1 MDNGYE
7 VYCIADPLFYDSM
20 SGSNRT
26 ESFDAARRPVP
37 KGWERRFLD
46 DWVVMNPVGA
56 TVPPQGWKVHASA
69 CLDNAERILETV
81 WTYCVPRGI
90 PFKFLAARNIVHLH
104 NAKYAPRGSSGKFV
118 TIYPSDIDALG
129 TILHDLG
136 ERLEGEPGPY
146 ILSDLRWNEGPL
158 YVRYGGFA
166 LRHCLSARGDRVPA
180 IEDPTGALVPDR
192 RDAVFYTPPWVT
204 LPDLL
209 VPQLAARN
217 AITVQELPYRVEQVL
232 HFSNGGGLYEATD
245 QRTGTRV
252 VLKEARPYAGLAAD
266 GADAVQRL
274 ARERKTL
281 EHLAG
286 VEGVPVVHDHFTV
299 GEHHFLALEFIEGT
313 PLNKVFAKRYP
324 MNDPAAGPTEFAAYT
339 EWALQMCGQ
348 VEGIIT
354 AIHDRGIIHGDLHL
368 FNVIVRDDG
377 RITLL
382 DFEVATRIDE
392 ARRPTLG
399 SPAFAAP
406 TDRTGFDIDRYSL
419 ACLRLALFLPLTTM
433 IRLDAG
439 KPADF
444 AEVIAEHFTLP
455 PGFLDEAVRTITG
468 AGGADVDA
476 FGRRVPGHRVPEH
489 RVPEHRVRALPALP
503 DGTTG
508 WARARDSIVAGILAS
523 ATPKRTDR
531 LFPGDIA
538 QFSTGG
544 LNIAH
549 GAAGVLYAMSVIQA
563 PRYPAGE
570 HWLLERAARA
580 TRGIRLGLYD
590 GLHGVGYVLAE
601 LGYQQAALDLIEF
614 CLSEPWEQLG
624 TDLTGGLAGIALNLA
639 HFAGLA
645 GEPTLFDHAL
655 RAADI
660 VADRLGTP
668 EDVST
673 ISGGDDPYA
682 GLMQGSSGPA
692 LMFLRLY
699 EHTGDR
705 EFLELSRTALRQDLR
720 RCQLRDDGSMMVN
733 EGWRAMP
740 YLDRGSAGIG
750 MILDEYLAHQADDEF
765 AGAAAAIRKAA
776 QARFYI
782 QPGLFSG
789 RAGMILYLSRAYPPG
804 QAVWSPEVAA
814 QIRCLGWH
822 RVDYQGHLAFPG
834 EQLLRLSMD
843 LASGAAG
850 VVLALGAAV
859 HEHPVGLPF
868 LREPRQLPPHDAP
881 VPTVLMGRN
890 GLVSSSAFGGR

>member
-20 SGSNRT
+20 SGHTRG
-26 ESFDAARRPVP
+26 EAFEAARRPVP
-37 KGWERRFLD
+37 EGWQRRFLD
-46 DWVVMNPVGA
+46 NWVVMNPVGA
-56 TVPPQGWKVHASA
+56 TVPSQGWKIHASA
-69 CLDNAERILETV
+69 CIDNAERILETV
-81 WTYCVPRGI
+81 WSYCVPRRI
-90 PFKFLAARNIVHLH
+90 TFKFLISRNVVHLH

-118 TIYPSDIDALG
+118 TIYPADVDALG

-136 ERLEGEPGPY
+136 ELLEGEPGPY

-166 LRHCLSARGDRVPA
+166 LRHCLSARGDQVPA
-180 IEDPTGALVPDR
+180 IEDPTGGLVPDR

-204 LPDLL
+204 LPELL

-217 AITVQELPYRVEQVL
+217 ATTVKDLPYRVEHVL

-274 ARERKTL
+274 QRERETL
-281 EHLAG
+281 ERLAG
-286 VEGVPVVHDHFTV
+286 IKGVPAVHDYFTL
-299 GEHHFLALEFIEGT
+299 GDHHFLALEFINGA
-313 PLNKVFAKRYP
+313 PLNKVFAQRYP
-324 MNDPAAGPTEFAAYT
+324 MNDPAAGPAEFVEYSG
-339 EWALQMCGQ
+339 WALRVCAQIEEI
-348 VEGIIT
+348 VA
-354 AIHDRGIIHGDLHL
+354 AIHARGVIHGDIHL
-368 FNVIVRDDG
+368 FNILVRDDDQL
-377 RITLL
+377 TLI
-382 DFEVATRIDE
+382 DFEVAAKIED
-392 ARRPTLG
+392 ARRPILG

-406 TDRTGFDIDRYSL
+406 QNRKGVEIDRYSL
-419 ACLRLALFLPLTTM
+419 ACLRIALFLPLTTLF
-433 IRLDAG
+433 RLNPG
-439 KPADF
+439 KAADF
-444 AEVIAEHFTLP
+444 AKVIAEHFPLP

-468 AGGADVDA
+468 TSDGNEATLQRRAKA
-476 FGRRVPGHRVPEH
+476 F
-489 RVPEHRVRALPALP
+489 PALP
-503 DGTTG
+503 DATTG
-508 WARARDSIVAGILAS
+508 WTAARDSIVAGILAS

-549 GAAGVLYAMSVIQA
+549 GAAGVLYALSVTRA
-563 PRYPAGE
+563 ARYPAGE
-570 HWLLERAARA
+570 HWLLERAAA
-580 TRGIRLGLYD
+580 APRGTRLGLYD
-590 GLHGVGYVLAE
+590 GLHGVAYVLAE
-601 LGYQQAALDLIEF
+601 LGYRQAALDVIEF
-614 CLSEPWEQLG
+614 CLTEPWAQLG
-624 TDLTGGLAGIALNLA
+624 NDLSGGLAGIALNLA
-639 HFAGLA
+639 HFAGVA

-660 VADRLGTP
+660 VTDRLGGP
-668 EDVST
+668 ESVST
-673 ISGGDDPYA
+673 ISGGDHPYA
-682 GLMQGSSGPA
+682 GLMHGSSGPA

-705 EFLELSRTALRQDLR
+705 EFLELSETALRQDLR
-720 RCQLRDDGSMMVN
+720 RCRLREDGLMMVN
-733 EGWRAMP
+733 EGWRDMP

-750 MILDEYLAHQADDEF
+750 LILDEYLTHQPEDEF
-765 AGAAAAIRKAA
+765 ADAAASIRRAA
-776 QARFYI
+776 QSRFYI

-804 QAVWSPEVAA
+804 QAMWNQEVAA
-814 QIRCLGWH
+814 QIRRLDWH
-822 RVDYQGHLAFPG
+822 RIDYQGHLAFPG

-850 VVLALGAAV
+850 VLLALGAAV

-868 LREPRQLPPHDAP
+868 LNEPRQPPPHDAP
-881 VPTVLMGRN
+881 VPTVLLGRN
-890 GLVSSSAFGGR
+890 GLVSSSIFGGR

>member
-20 SGSNRT
+20 SGNNRA
-26 ESFDAARRPVP
+26 ESFDATRRPVP
-37 KGWERRFLD
+37 EGWQRRFLD
-46 DWVVMNPVGA
+46 DWVVMNPVCA

-81 WTYCVPRGI
+81 WSYCVPRGI
-90 PFKFLAARNIVHLH
+90 PFKFLASRNIVHLH
-104 NAKYAPRGSSGKFV
+104 NAKYAPRGASGKFV
-118 TIYPSDIDALG
+118 TIYPSDIDSLG

-136 ERLEGEPGPY
+136 ELLEGEPGPY

-166 LRHCLSARGDRVPA
+166 LRHCLSAQGDRVPA
-180 IEDPTGALVPDR
+180 IEDPTGALIPDR

-204 LPDLL
+204 LPELL

-217 AITVQELPYRVEQVL
+217 ATTVQDLPYRVEQVL

-274 ARERKTL
+274 QRERETL
-281 EHLAG
+281 EHLTG
-286 VEGVPVVHDHFTV
+286 VQGVPVVHDHFMV

-313 PLNKVFAKRYP
+313 PLNKVFAQRYP
-324 MNDPAAGPTEFAAYT
+324 MHDPTAGPTEFAAYT
-339 EWALQMCGQ
+339 EWALRMCQQ
-348 VEGIIT
+348 VEEIVT
-354 AIHDRGIIHGDLHL
+354 AIHGRGIIHGDLHL
-368 FNVIVRDDG
+368 FNVLVRDGG
-377 RITLL
+377 RITLI
-382 DFEVATRIDE
+382 DFEVASRADE

-399 SPAFAAP
+399 SPAFVAP
-406 TDRTGFDIDRYSL
+406 RDRTGFDIDRYSL
-419 ACLRLALFLPLTTM
+419 ACLRLALFLPMTAM

-444 AEVIAEHFTLP
+444 ADVIAEFFQLP

-468 AGGADVDA
+468 AGHTGKDA
-476 FGRRVPGHRVPEH
+476 SGQ
-489 RVPEHRVRALPALP
+489 RARSLPALP
-503 DGTTG
+503 DGPTG
-508 WARARDSIVAGILAS
+508 WPAVRDSIVAGILAS
-523 ATPKRTDR
+523 ATPRRTDR

-544 LNIAH
+544 LGIAH
-549 GAAGVLYAMSVIQA
+549 GAAGVLYALSLTRA
-563 PRYPAGE
+563 PQYPAGE
-570 HWLLERAARA
+570 HWLLERAATA
-580 TRGIRLGLYD
+580 ARGTRLGFYD
-590 GLHGVGYVLAE
+590 GLHGVAYVLAE
-601 LGYQQAALDLIEF
+601 LGYQQAALDLVEF

-624 TDLTGGLAGIALNLA
+624 TDLSGGLAGIALNLA

-645 GEPTLFDHAL
+645 GEPALFDHAL
-655 RAADI
+655 RAADM

-668 EDVST
+668 ETVAT
-673 ISGGDDPYA
+673 ISGGDHPYA
-682 GLMQGSSGPA
+682 GLMQGSSGAA

-705 EFLELSRTALRQDLR
+705 KFLEMSKTALRQDLR
-720 RCQLRDDGSMMVN
+720 RCQVREDGSMMVN

-750 MILDEYLAHQADDEF
+750 MILDEYLTHQADEEF
-765 AGAAAAIRKAA
+765 ADAAMAIRKAA
-776 QARFYI
+776 QSRFYI

-804 QAVWSPEVAA
+804 QAVWNQEVAA
-814 QIRCLGWH
+814 QIRRLGWH

-850 VVLALGAAV
+850 VLLALGAAI

-868 LREPRQLPPHDAP
+868 LCEPRQLPPHDAP
-881 VPTVLMGRN
+881 VSAVLMGRN
-890 GLVSSSAFGGR
+890 GLVSSSTFGRR

>member
-20 SGSNRT
+20 SGSDRT
-26 ESFDAARRPVP
+26 ESFDAARRLVP
-37 KGWERRFLD
+37 DGWERRLLD
-46 DWVVMNPVGA
+46 NWVVMNPVGA
-56 TVPPQGWKVHASA
+56 SVPQQGWKVHASA

-81 WTYCVPRGI
+81 WAYCIPRRI
-90 PFKFLAARNIVHLH
+90 TFKFLAARNIVHLQ

-118 TIYPSDIDALG
+118 TIYPTDIDALG

-136 ERLEGEPGPY
+136 ELLDGEPGPY

-192 RDAVFYTPPWVT
+192 REAVFSTPPWVT

-217 AITVQELPYRVEQVL
+217 ATTVAKLPYRVEQVL

-252 VLKEARPYAGLAAD
+252 VLKEARPHAGLAAD

-274 ARERKTL
+274 HRERETL
-281 EHLAG
+281 ERLAG
-286 VEGVPVVHDHFTV
+286 IEGVPAVHDHFTV

-313 PLNKVFAKRYP
+313 PLNKVFAQRYP
-324 MNDPAAGPTEFAAYT
+324 MNDLAAGPAEFAAYT
-339 EWALQMCGQ
+339 EWALGVCTQ
-348 VEGIIT
+348 VDEIIT
-354 AIHDRGIIHGDLHL
+354 AIHGCRIIHGDLHL

-377 RITLL
+377 RITLI
-382 DFEVATRIDE
+382 DFEVAAGVDD

-406 TDRTGFDIDRYSL
+406 RDRTGFDIDRYSL
-419 ACLRLALFLPLTTM
+419 ACLRLALFLPLTAM
-433 IRLDAG
+433 IRLDGG
-439 KPADF
+439 KPEDF
-444 AEVIAEHFTLP
+444 AEIIAEHFP
-455 PGFLDEAVRTITG
+455 VPHAFLAEAVQTITG
-468 AGGADVDA
+468 TSGVNGADRYPP
-476 FGRRVPGHRVPEH
+476 RRRARV
-489 RVPEHRVRALPALP
+489 LPPLP
-503 DGTTG
+503 DGMTG
-508 WARARDSIVAGILAS
+508 WAAARDSIVTGILAS

-549 GAAGVLYAMSVIQA
+549 GAAGVLYALSA
-563 PRYPAGE
+563 TRATPYPAGE
-570 HWLLERAARA
+570 HWLLERAAA
-580 TRGIRLGLYD
+580 AERGTRLGLYD
-590 GLHGVGYVLAE
+590 GLHGVAYVLAE
-601 LGYQQAALDLIEF
+601 LGYRQAALDLVEF
-614 CLSEPWEQLG
+614 CLTEQCDQLG
-624 TDLTGGLAGIALNLA
+624 TDLSGGLAGIALNLA

-655 RAADI
+655 RVADI
-660 VADRLGTP
+660 VADRLGTTA
-668 EDVST
+668 SIGT
-673 ISGGDDPYA
+673 ISGGDHPYA

-705 EFLELSRTALRQDLR
+705 GFLELSATALRQDLQ
-720 RCQLRDDGSMMVN
+720 RCLKRDDGSMLVN

-750 MILDEYLAHQADDEF
+750 MVLEEYLTCRADDEF
-765 AGAAAAIRKAA
+765 ADAAAAIRRAA
-776 QARFYI
+776 RSRFYI

-804 QAVWSPEVAA
+804 QAVWNPDVAT
-814 QIRCLGWH
+814 QIRHLGWH
-822 RVDYQGHLAFPG
+822 RIDYQGHLAFPG

-850 VVLALGAAV
+850 VLLALGAAV

-868 LREPRQLPPHDAP
+868 LCEPRQPLPHVAP
-881 VPTVLMGRN
+881 VPAVLSGRS
-890 GLVSSSAFGGR
+890 GLVSASTYGGR

>member
-1 MDNGYE
+1 MSGSKKRGDPVDNGYE

-20 SGSNRT
+20 SGGDCA

-37 KGWERRFLD
+37 DGWERRLLD
-46 DWVVMNPVGA
+46 SWVVMNPVGSS
-56 TVPPQGWKVHASA
+56 VPQQGWKIHASA

-81 WTYCVPRGI
+81 WAYCVPRRI
-90 PFKFLAARNIVHLH
+90 TFKFLAARNIVHLR

-118 TIYPSDIDALG
+118 TIYPADIDALG

-136 ERLEGEPGPY
+136 ELLSGEPGPY

-192 RDAVFYTPPWVT
+192 REAVFSTPPWVT

-217 AITVQELPYRVEQVL
+217 STSVAKLPYRVDQVL

-274 ARERKTL
+274 QRERKIL
-281 EHLAG
+281 ERLAG
-286 VEGVPVVHDHFTV
+286 IKGVPVVHDHFTL

-313 PLNKVFAKRYP
+313 PLNKVFAQRYP
-324 MNDPAAGPTEFAAYT
+324 MHDPAAGPVEFAAYT
-339 EWALQMCGQ
+339 EWALRMCAQ
-348 VEGIIT
+348 VEEIIT
-354 AIHDRGIIHGDLHL
+354 AVHDCGIIHGDLHL

-377 RITLL
+377 RPTLI
-382 DFEVATRIDE
+382 DFEVAASVDE

-406 TDRTGFDIDRYSL
+406 RDRTGLDIDRYSL
-419 ACLRLALFLPLTTM
+419 ACLRLALFLPLTAI
-433 IRLDAG
+433 IRLDVG
-439 KPADF
+439 KPEDF
-444 AEVIAEHFTLP
+444 ADIIAEHFPVP
-455 PGFLDEAVRTITG
+455 PAFLAEAVRTITG
-468 AGGADVDA
+468 PDGT
-476 FGRRVPGHRVPEH
+476 GRAAPRPRA
-489 RVPEHRVRALPALP
+489 RALPPLP
-503 DGTTG
+503 DGITG
-508 WARARDSIVAGILAS
+508 WTAARDSIVAGILAS

-549 GAAGVLYAMSVIQA
+549 GAAGVLYALSVTRA
-563 PRYPAGE
+563 TRYPAGE
-570 HWLLERAARA
+570 HWLLERAAA
-580 TRGIRLGLYD
+580 AAPGTRLGLYD
-590 GLHGVGYVLAE
+590 GLHGVAYVLAE
-601 LGYQQAALDLIEF
+601 LGYRQAALDLIEF
-614 CLSEPWEQLG
+614 CLTEQTDQLG
-624 TDLTGGLAGIALNLA
+624 MDLSGGFAGIALNLA
-639 HFAGLA
+639 HFAGVV
-645 GEPTLFDHAL
+645 GEPLLFDHAL

-660 VADRLGTP
+660 VADRLGTA
-668 EDVST
+668 DSVGT
-673 ISGGDDPYA
+673 VSGGDHSYA

-705 EFLELSRTALRQDLR
+705 GYLELSATALRQDLR
-720 RCQLRDDGSMMVN
+720 RCLLYQDGSMLVN

-740 YLDRGSAGIG
+740 YLDRGSVGIG
-750 MILDEYLAHQADDEF
+750 MVLDEYLTHRADDEF
-765 AGAAAAIRKAA
+765 AEAAAAIRRAA
-776 QARFYI
+776 RSRFYI

-789 RAGMILYLSRAYPPG
+789 RAGMILYLSRAHPPG
-804 QAVWSPEVAA
+804 QAVWNREVAA
-814 QIRCLGWH
+814 QIRRLGWH
-822 RVDYQGHLAFPG
+822 RVGYQGHLAFPG

-850 VVLALGAAV
+850 VLLALGAAA

-868 LREPRQLPPHDAP
+868 LSEPRQLPPHDAP
-881 VPTVLMGRN
+881 VPAVLLGRN
-890 GLVSSSAFGGR
+890 GLVSASTYGGR

>member
-1 MDNGYE
+1 MDDGYE

-20 SGSNRT
+20 SGCNRV
-26 ESFDAARRPVP
+26 EPFDAARRPVP
-37 KGWERRFLD
+37 DGWEREIAD
-46 DWVVMNPVGA
+46 NWVVMNPVGA
-56 TVPPQGWKVHASA
+56 SVPQQGWKVHVSA
-69 CLDNAERILETV
+69 CLDNAERILEIV
-81 WTYCVPRGI
+81 WSYCVPRRI
-90 PFKFLAARNIVHLH
+90 PFKFLVARNAVHLN
-104 NAKYAPRGSSGKFV
+104 NAKYAPRESSGKFV
-118 TIYPSDIDALG
+118 TIYPSDVDALG

-136 ERLEGEPGPY
+136 ERLAGEPGPY

-166 LRHCLSARGDRVPA
+166 LRHCLSARGDQVPA

-192 RDAVFYTPPWVT
+192 RDAVFFTPPWVT

-217 AITVQELPYRVEQVL
+217 ATTVGQLPYRVEQVL

-252 VLKEARPYAGLAAD
+252 VLKEARPHAGLASD

-274 ARERKTL
+274 QRERETL
-281 EHLAG
+281 ERLAG
-286 VEGVPVVHDHFTV
+286 IKGVPAVHDHFTL
-299 GEHHFLALEFIEGT
+299 GEHHFLALEFIEGK
-313 PLNKVFAKRYP
+313 PLNKVFAQRYP
-324 MNDPAAGPTEFAAYT
+324 LSDPTAGPAEFAAYT
-339 EWALQMCGQ
+339 EWALRVYAQI
-348 VEGIIT
+348 EDIIT
-354 AIHDRGIIHGDLHL
+354 AIHGRGVIHGDLHL

-377 RITLL
+377 RPTLI
-382 DFEVATRIDE
+382 DFEVATRVGE
-392 ARRPTLG
+392 VRRPTLG

-406 TDRTGFDIDRYSL
+406 ADRTGFDIDRYSL
-419 ACLRLALFLPLTTM
+419 ACLRLALFLPLTAM

-444 AEVIAEHFTLP
+444 AEVIAEHFPVP
-455 PGFLDEAVRTITG
+455 PAFLAEAVQTITG
-468 AGGADVDA
+468 ASGTDRDVP
-476 FGRRVPGHRVPEH
+476 RRRA
-489 RVPEHRVRALPALP
+489 RALPPLP

-508 WARARDSIVAGILAS
+508 WTATRDSIVAGILAS

-538 QFSTGG
+538 QFTTKAQVNTGG

-549 GAAGVLYAMSVIQA
+549 GAAGVLYALSATGAAQ
-563 PRYPAGE
+563 YLAGE
-570 HWLLERAARA
+570 HWLLERAASA
-580 TRGIRLGLYD
+580 KRGMRLGLYD
-590 GLHGVGYVLAE
+590 GLHGVAYVLAD
-601 LGYQQAALDLIEF
+601 LGYRQAALDLIEF
-614 CLSEPWEQLG
+614 CLTEPSDQLG
-624 TDLTGGLAGIALNLA
+624 TDLSGGLAGVALNLA

-645 GEPTLFDHAL
+645 GEPTLFEHAV
-655 RAADI
+655 RAAEV
-660 VADRLGTP
+660 VADRLGTA
-668 EDVST
+668 DSVST
-673 ISGGDDPYA
+673 ISGGDHPYA

-705 EFLELSRTALRQDLR
+705 GFLELSATALRQDLR
-720 RCQLRDDGSMMVN
+720 RCLLRDDGSMLVN

-750 MILDEYLAHQADDEF
+750 MVLDEYLAHRSDDEF
-765 AGAAAAIRKAA
+765 ANAAAAIRRAA
-776 QARFYI
+776 RCPFYI

-789 RAGMILYLSRAYPPG
+789 RAGIILYLSRTYPPG
-804 QAVWSPEVAA
+804 QAVWNQEIAA
-814 QIRCLGWH
+814 QIRRLGWH

-850 VVLALGAAV
+850 VLLALGAAV

-868 LREPRQLPPHDAP
+868 LHETRQPPSRIAP
-881 VPTVLMGRN
+881 VPAVLAAGN
-890 GLVSSSAFGGR
+890 GLVSTSIYGGR

>member
-20 SGSNRT
+20 SGHTRG
-26 ESFDAARRPVP
+26 EAFEAARRPVP
-37 KGWERRFLD
+37 EGWQRRFLD
-46 DWVVMNPVGA
+46 NWVVMNPVGA
-56 TVPPQGWKVHASA
+56 TVPSQGWKIHASA
-69 CLDNAERILETV
+69 CIDNAERILETV
-81 WTYCVPRGI
+81 WSYCVPRRI
-90 PFKFLAARNIVHLH
+90 TFKFLISRNVVHLH

-118 TIYPSDIDALG
+118 TIYPADVDALG

-136 ERLEGEPGPY
+136 ELLEGEPGPY

-166 LRHCLSARGDRVPA
+166 LRHCLSARGDQVPA
-180 IEDPTGALVPDR
+180 IEDPTGGLVPDR

-204 LPDLL
+204 LPELL

-217 AITVQELPYRVEQVL
+217 ATTVKDLPYRVEHVL

-274 ARERKTL
+274 QRERETL
-281 EHLAG
+281 ERLAG
-286 VEGVPVVHDHFTV
+286 IKGVPAVHDYFTL
-299 GEHHFLALEFIEGT
+299 GDHHFLALEFINGA
-313 PLNKVFAKRYP
+313 PLNKVFAQRYP
-324 MNDPAAGPTEFAAYT
+324 MNDPAAGPAEFVEYSG
-339 EWALQMCGQ
+339 WALRVCAQIEEI
-348 VEGIIT
+348 VA
-354 AIHDRGIIHGDLHL
+354 AIHARGVIHGDIHL
-368 FNVIVRDDG
+368 FNILVRDDDQL
-377 RITLL
+377 TLI
-382 DFEVATRIDE
+382 DFEVAAKIED
-392 ARRPTLG
+392 ARRPILG

-406 TDRTGFDIDRYSL
+406 QNRKGVEIDRYSL
-419 ACLRLALFLPLTTM
+419 ACLRIALFLPLTTLF
-433 IRLDAG
+433 RLNPG
-439 KPADF
+439 KAADF
-444 AEVIAEHFTLP
+444 AKVIAEHFPLP

-468 AGGADVDA
+468 TSDGNEATLQRRAKA
-476 FGRRVPGHRVPEH
+476 F
-489 RVPEHRVRALPALP
+489 PALP
-503 DGTTG
+503 DATTG
-508 WARARDSIVAGILAS
+508 WTAARDSIVAGILAS

-549 GAAGVLYAMSVIQA
+549 GAAGVLYALSVTRA
-563 PRYPAGE
+563 ARYPAGE
-570 HWLLERAARA
+570 HWLLERAAA
-580 TRGIRLGLYD
+580 APRGTRLGLYD
-590 GLHGVGYVLAE
+590 GLHGVAYVLAE
-601 LGYQQAALDLIEF
+601 LGYRQAALDVIEF
-614 CLSEPWEQLG
+614 CLTEPWEQLG
-624 TDLTGGLAGIALNLA
+624 NDLSGGLAGIALNLA
-639 HFAGLA
+639 HFAGVA

-660 VADRLGTP
+660 VTDRLGGP
-668 EDVST
+668 ESVST
-673 ISGGDDPYA
+673 ISGGDHPYA
-682 GLMQGSSGPA
+682 GLMHGSSGPA

-705 EFLELSRTALRQDLR
+705 EFLELSKTALRQDLR
-720 RCQLRDDGSMMVN
+720 RCRLREDGLMMVN
-733 EGWRAMP
+733 EGWRDMP

-750 MILDEYLAHQADDEF
+750 LILDEYLTHQPEDEF
-765 AGAAAAIRKAA
+765 ADAAASIRRAA
-776 QARFYI
+776 QSRFYI

-804 QAVWSPEVAA
+804 QAMWNQEVAA
-814 QIRCLGWH
+814 QIRRLDWH
-822 RVDYQGHLAFPG
+822 RIDYQGHLAFPG

-850 VVLALGAAV
+850 VLLALGAAV

-868 LREPRQLPPHDAP
+868 LNEPRQPPPHDAP
-881 VPTVLMGRN
+881 VPTVLLGRN
-890 GLVSSSAFGGR
+890 GLVSSSIFGGR

>member
-20 SGSNRT
+20 SGSNRAET
-26 ESFDAARRPVP
+26 FDAARRPVP
-37 KGWERRFLD
+37 ESWERRFLD
-46 DWVVMNPVGA
+46 NWVVMNPVGA

-81 WTYCVPRGI
+81 WSYCVPRGI
-90 PFKFLAARNIVHLH
+90 PFKFLAARNIVHLQ
-104 NAKYAPRGSSGKFV
+104 NAKYAPRGASGKFV
-118 TIYPSDIDALG
+118 TIYPTDIDALG

-136 ERLEGEPGPY
+136 ERLDGEPGPY

-180 IEDPTGALVPDR
+180 IADPTGALVPDR

-217 AITVQELPYRVEQVL
+217 ATKIKELPYRVEQVL

-274 ARERKTL
+274 QRERETL

-286 VEGVPVVHDHFTV
+286 VDGVPVVYDHFTL

-324 MNDPAAGPTEFAAYT
+324 MNDPAAGPAEFAAYT
-339 EWALQMCGQ
+339 EWALRMSAQ
-348 VEGIIT
+348 VEGIIK
-354 AIHDRGIIHGDLHL
+354 AIHGRGIIHGDLHL

-382 DFEVATRIDE
+382 DFEVATRIEE

-419 ACLRLALFLPLTTM
+419 ACLRLALFLPLTAM

-444 AEVIAEHFTLP
+444 AEVIAEHFELP
-455 PGFLDEAVRTITG
+455 PAFLAEAVRTISG
-468 AGGADVDA
+468 ASGSAEEPPR
-476 FGRRVPGHRVPEH
+476 RRVT
-489 RVPEHRVRALPALP
+489 ALAPLP

-508 WARARDSIVAGILAS
+508 WAATRESIVAGILAS

-538 QFSTGG
+538 QFNTGG

-549 GAAGVLYAMSVIQA
+549 GAAGVLYALSVTRA

-580 TRGIRLGLYD
+580 ARGTRLGLYD
-590 GLHGVGYVLAE
+590 GLHGVAYVLAE
-601 LGYQQAALDLIEF
+601 LGYRQAALDLIEF
-614 CLSEPWEQLG
+614 CLTEPSDQLG
-624 TDLTGGLAGIALNLA
+624 MDLSGGLAGIALSLA

-645 GEPTLFDHAL
+645 GEPTLFDQAL
-655 RAADI
+655 HAADI
-660 VADRLGTP
+660 VADRLGGP
-668 EDVST
+668 EAVSP
-673 ISGGDDPYA
+673 ISGGDHPYA
-682 GLMQGSSGPA
+682 GLMQGSSGLA

-705 EFLELSRTALRQDLR
+705 DFLELSRTALRQDLR

-750 MILDEYLAHQADDEF
+750 MILDEYLTHRADDEL
-765 AGAAAAIRKAA
+765 AHAAAAIRKAA
-776 QARFYI
+776 QSRFYI

-789 RAGMILYLSRAYPPG
+789 RAGMILYLSRGHLPG
-804 QAVWSPEVAA
+804 QAIWNHDVAA
-814 QIRCLGWH
+814 QIRRLGWH
-822 RVDYQGHLAFPG
+822 RVDYRGHLAFPG

-850 VVLALGAAV
+850 VLLALGAAV

-868 LREPRQLPPHDAP
+868 LCEPRQLPPHDAP
-881 VPTVLMGRN
+881 VPAMLMGRN
-890 GLVSSSAFGGR
+890 GLVSSSTFGGR

>member
-1 MDNGYE
+1 MDDGYE
-7 VYCIADPLFYDSM
+7 VYCIADPLFYDSIF
-20 SGSNRT
+20 GHNRT
-26 ESFDAARRPVP
+26 ESFEAARRPVP
-37 KGWERRFLD
+37 QGWERRFLGN
-46 DWVVMNPVGA
+46 WVVMNPVGA
-56 TVPPQGWKVHASA
+56 TVPAQGWKVHASA
-69 CLDNAERILETV
+69 CLDNADRILETI
-81 WTYCVPRGI
+81 WSYCVPRGI
-90 PFKFLAARNIVHLH
+90 TFKFLASRNIVHMH
-104 NAKYAPRGSSGKFV
+104 NAKYAPRGSSGKFI
-118 TIYPSDIDALG
+118 TIYPTDVDALG

-166 LRHCLSARGDRVPA
+166 LRHCLSARGDQVPA
-180 IEDPTGALVPDR
+180 IEDPTGGLVPDR

-204 LPDLL
+204 LPELL

-217 AITVQELPYRVEQVL
+217 ATTVQELPYRVEQVL

-252 VLKEARPYAGLAAD
+252 VLKEARPFAGLAAD

-274 ARERKTL
+274 HRERETL
-281 EHLAG
+281 ERLAG
-286 VEGVPVVHDHFTV
+286 IEGVPAVHDHFAL
-299 GEHHFLALEFIEGT
+299 GEHHFLALEFIDGS
-313 PLNKVFAKRYP
+313 PLNKVFAQRYP
-324 MNDPAAGPTEFAAYT
+324 MNDPAAGPAEFAAHA
-339 EWALQMCGQ
+339 EWAMRVCAQ
-348 VEGIIT
+348 VEDIVA
-354 AIHDRGIIHGDLHL
+354 AIHGRGIIHGDIHL
-368 FNVIVRDDG
+368 FNILVRDDG
-377 RITLL
+377 RVTLI
-382 DFEVATRIDE
+382 DFEVATGIDE
-392 ARRPTLG
+392 VRRPTLG

-406 TDRTGFDIDRYSL
+406 RDRSGLDIDRYSL
-419 ACLRLALFLPLTTM
+419 ACLRLALFLPLTAL

-444 AEVIAEHFTLP
+444 AEVIAEHFPLP
-455 PGFLDEAVRTITG
+455 TAFLDEAVRTITG
-468 AGGADVDA
+468 GSARNDDA
-476 FGRRVPGHRVPEH
+476 PRRRN
-489 RVPEHRVRALPALP
+489 RARPALP

-508 WARARDSIVAGILAS
+508 WTAAGWTAARDAIVAGILAS

-549 GAAGVLYAMSVIQA
+549 GTAGVLYALSLTRA
-563 PRYPAGE
+563 ARYPAGE
-570 HWLLERAARA
+570 HWLLERAAA
-580 TRGIRLGLYD
+580 APRGTRLGLYD
-590 GLHGVGYVLAE
+590 GLHGVAYVLAE
-601 LGYQQAALDLIEF
+601 LGYRQAALDVVEF
-614 CLSEPWEQLG
+614 CLTEPWEPLG
-624 TDLTGGLAGIALNLA
+624 LDLSGGLAGIALNLA

-655 RAADI
+655 HAADI
-660 VADRLGTP
+660 VADRLGGP
-668 EDVST
+668 EAVGT
-673 ISGGDDPYA
+673 ISGGDHPYA
-682 GLMQGSSGPA
+682 GLMHGSAGPA

-720 RCQLRDDGSMMVN
+720 RCKLRDDGLMMVD
-733 EGWRAMP
+733 EGWRTMP

-750 MILDEYLAHQADDEF
+750 MILDEYLTHCADDEF
-765 AGAAAAIRKAA
+765 ANAAAAIRRAA
-776 QARFYI
+776 QSRFYI

-804 QAVWSPEVAA
+804 QAVWNQEVAA
-814 QIRCLGWH
+814 QIRRLSWH
-822 RVDYQGHLAFPG
+822 RIDYQGHLAFPG

-850 VVLALGAAV
+850 VLLALGAAV

-868 LREPRQLPPHDAP
+868 LTEPRQPPPHDAP

-890 GLVSSSAFGGR
+890 GLVSTSILGGR

>member
-1 MDNGYE
+1 VDNGYE

-20 SGSNRT
+20 SGGNRA

-37 KGWERRFLD
+37 GGWERRLLE

-56 TVPPQGWKVHASA
+56 TVPHQGWKIHVSA

-81 WTYCVPRGI
+81 WSYCIPRHI
-90 PFKFLAARNIVHLH
+90 SFKFLASRNIVHLR

-118 TIYPSDIDALG
+118 TIYPVDIDALG
-129 TILHDLG
+129 AILHDLG
-136 ERLEGEPGPY
+136 EQLAGEPGPY

-166 LRHCLSARGDRVPA
+166 LRHCLSARGERVPA

-192 RDAVFYTPPWVT
+192 RDAVFCPPPWVT

-209 VPQLAARN
+209 VPHLEARN
-217 AITVQELPYRVEQVL
+217 ATTIKDLPYRVEQVL

-252 VLKEARPYAGLAAD
+252 VLKEARPYAGLAVD

-274 ARERKTL
+274 QRERETL
-281 EHLAG
+281 ERLAG
-286 VEGVPVVHDHFTV
+286 IEGVPAVHDHFTL
-299 GEHHFLALEFIEGT
+299 GEHHFLALEFIEGI
-313 PLNKVFAKRYP
+313 PLNKVFGRRYP
-324 MNDPAAGPTEFAAYT
+324 MHEISAGPAEFAAYT
-339 EWALQMCGQ
+339 EWALRTCAQIEEI
-348 VEGIIT
+348 VT

-377 RITLL
+377 RITLI
-382 DFEVATRIDE
+382 DFEVAARIDE
-392 ARRPTLG
+392 ERRPTLG

-406 TDRTGFDIDRYSL
+406 RDRTGFDIDRYSL
-419 ACLRLALFLPLTTM
+419 ACLRLALFLPLTAM

-439 KPADF
+439 KPVDF
-444 AEVIAEHFTLP
+444 AEVIAEHFPLP
-455 PGFLDEAVRTITG
+455 PAFLAEAVRTIAG
-468 AGGADVDA
+468 ASGTDRDA
-476 FGRRVPGHRVPEH
+476 PRRRA
-489 RVPEHRVRALPALP
+489 RALPPLP
-503 DGTTG
+503 DGTNG
-508 WARARDSIVAGILAS
+508 WIAARDSIAAGILAS

-549 GAAGVLYAMSVIQA
+549 GAAGVLYALSVTRA
-563 PRYPAGE
+563 TRYPAGE
-570 HWLLERAARA
+570 HWLLERAAAAIRG
-580 TRGIRLGLYD
+580 TRVGLYD
-590 GLHGVGYVLAE
+590 GLHGVAYVLAE
-601 LGYQQAALDLIEF
+601 LGYRQAALDVIEC
-614 CLSEPWEQLG
+614 CLTEQGDHLG
-624 TDLTGGLAGIALNLA
+624 TDLFGGLAGVALNLA

-655 RAADI
+655 RAAER
-660 VADRLGTP
+660 VADRLGTA
-668 EDVST
+668 EGVGT
-673 ISGGDDPYA
+673 ISGGDHPYA
-682 GLMQGSSGPA
+682 GLMHGSSGPA

-699 EHTGDR
+699 EHTGDPA
-705 EFLELSRTALRQDLR
+705 FLELSATALHQDLHRCLR
-720 RCQLRDDGSMMVN
+720 REDGSMQVN

-750 MILDEYLAHQADDEF
+750 MILEEYLTHRDDDEF
-765 AGAAAAIRKAA
+765 ADAAAAIRRAA
-776 QARFYI
+776 QSRFYV

-804 QAVWSPEVAA
+804 QAVWNPEVAV
-814 QIRCLGWH
+814 QIRGLGWH
-822 RVDYQGHLAFPG
+822 RIDYQGHLAFPG

-850 VVLALGAAV
+850 VLLALGAAV

-868 LREPRQLPPHDAP
+868 LCEPRQLPSHDAP
-881 VPTVLMGRN
+881 VPAVRRGRN
-890 GLVSSSAFGGR
+890 GLVSASVSGGR

>member
-1 MDNGYE
+1 VDNGYE
-7 VYCIADPLFYDSM
+7 VYCITDPLFYDSM
-20 SGSNRT
+20 SGGNRA

-37 KGWERRFLD
+37 NGWERRFLEN
-46 DWVVMNPVGA
+46 WVVMNPVGA
-56 TVPPQGWKVHASA
+56 AVPQQGWKIHASA

-81 WTYCVPRGI
+81 WSYCVPRRI
-90 PFKFLAARNIVHLH
+90 SFKFLASRNIVHLQ

-118 TIYPSDIDALG
+118 TIYPVDIDALG
-129 TILHDLG
+129 AILHDLG
-136 ERLEGEPGPY
+136 ERLAGEPGPY

-158 YVRYGGFA
+158 YVRYGGFV
-166 LRHCLSARGDRVPA
+166 LRHCLSARGERVPA

-192 RDAVFYTPPWVT
+192 RDAVFCPPPWVA

-209 VPQLAARN
+209 VPHLEARN
-217 AITVQELPYRVEQVL
+217 ATTVKDLPYRVEQVL

-252 VLKEARPYAGLAAD
+252 VLKEARPHAGLAVD

-274 ARERKTL
+274 QRERETL
-281 EHLAG
+281 ERLAG
-286 VEGVPVVHDHFTV
+286 IAGVPAVHDHFTL
-299 GEHHFLALEFIEGT
+299 GEHHFLALEFIEGK
-313 PLNKVFAKRYP
+313 PLNKVFGQRYP
-324 MNDPAAGPTEFAAYT
+324 MHEGAAGPAEFAAYT
-339 EWALQMCGQ
+339 EWALRTCSQI
-348 VEGIIT
+348 EEIIT
-354 AIHDRGIIHGDLHL
+354 AIHGRGIIHGDLHL

-377 RITLL
+377 RITLI
-382 DFEVATRIDE
+382 DFEVAARIDE

-406 TDRTGFDIDRYSL
+406 RGRTGFDIDRYSL
-419 ACLRLALFLPLTTM
+419 ACLRLALFLPLTAM

-444 AEVIAEHFTLP
+444 AEVIAEHFPVPAAFLAEAVWTIAGTSGTDRDAPPRRARTLP
-455 PGFLDEAVRTITG
+455 S
-468 AGGADVDA
+468 
-476 FGRRVPGHRVPEH
+476 
-489 RVPEHRVRALPALP
+489 LP
-503 DGTTG
+503 DGTNG
-508 WARARDSIVAGILAS
+508 WVAARDSIVAGILAS

-549 GAAGVLYAMSVIQA
+549 GAAGVLYALSVTRA
-563 PRYPAGE
+563 TRYPAGE
-570 HWLLERAARA
+570 HWLLERAAAA
-580 TRGIRLGLYD
+580 TRGTRVGLYD
-590 GLHGVGYVLAE
+590 GLHGVAYVLAE
-601 LGYQQAALDLIEF
+601 LGYRQAALDVVEC
-614 CLSEPWEQLG
+614 CLTERGDQLG
-624 TDLTGGLAGIALNLA
+624 TDLSGGLAGIALNLA

-655 RAADI
+655 RAAEI
-660 VADRLGTP
+660 VADRLGTA
-668 EDVST
+668 EGVGT
-673 ISGGDDPYA
+673 ISGGDHPYA
-682 GLMQGSSGPA
+682 GLMHGSSGPA

-705 EFLELSRTALRQDLR
+705 GFLELSATALRQDVR
-720 RCQLRDDGSMMVN
+720 RCLLREDGSMLVN

-750 MILDEYLAHQADDEF
+750 MILEEYLTHRDDDEF
-765 AGAAAAIRKAA
+765 AEAAAAIRRAA
-776 QARFYI
+776 RSRFYI

-804 QAVWSPEVAA
+804 QAVWDPEVAA
-814 QIRCLGWH
+814 QIRGLGWH

-850 VVLALGAAV
+850 VLLALGAAV

-868 LREPRQLPPHDAP
+868 LCEPRQPPPHDAP
-881 VPTVLMGRN
+881 VPAARTGRN
-890 GLVSSSAFGGR
+890 GLVSASVSGGR

>member
-7 VYCIADPLFYDSM
+7 VYCITDPLFYDSM
-20 SGSNRT
+20 SGGNRA

-37 KGWERRFLD
+37 DGWERRFREN
-46 DWVVMNPVGA
+46 WVVMNPVGSA
-56 TVPPQGWKVHASA
+56 APQQGWKIHVSA

-81 WTYCVPRGI
+81 WSYCVPRRI
-90 PFKFLAARNIVHLH
+90 SFKFLVSRNIVHLQ

-118 TIYPSDIDALG
+118 TIYPVDIDALG
-129 TILHDLG
+129 AILHDLG
-136 ERLEGEPGPY
+136 ERLAGEPGPY

-166 LRHCLSARGDRVPA
+166 LRHCLSARGERVPA

-192 RDAVFYTPPWVT
+192 RDAVFCPPPWVA

-209 VPQLAARN
+209 VPHLEARN
-217 AITVQELPYRVEQVL
+217 AITVKDLSYRVEQVL

-252 VLKEARPYAGLAAD
+252 VLKEARPHAGLAVD

-274 ARERKTL
+274 QRERETL
-281 EHLAG
+281 ERLAG
-286 VEGVPVVHDHFTV
+286 IEGVPAVHDHFTL
-299 GEHHFLALEFIEGT
+299 GEHHFLALELIEGT
-313 PLNKVFAKRYP
+313 ALNKVFGQRYP
-324 MNDPAAGPTEFAAYT
+324 MNDTAAGPAEFAAYT
-339 EWALQMCGQ
+339 EWALRTCAQI
-348 VEGIIT
+348 EEIIT
-354 AIHDRGIIHGDLHL
+354 AIHGRGIIHGDLHL

-377 RITLL
+377 RVTLI
-382 DFEVATRIDE
+382 DFEVAARIDE
-392 ARRPTLG
+392 ERRPTLG

-406 TDRTGFDIDRYSL
+406 RDRTGFDIDRYSL
-419 ACLRLALFLPLTTM
+419 ACLRLALFLPLTAM

-444 AEVIAEHFTLP
+444 AEVIAEHFSVP
-455 PGFLDEAVRTITG
+455 PAFLAEAVRTIAGASGTG
-468 AGGADVDA
+468 QDA
-476 FGRRVPGHRVPEH
+476 PRRRA
-489 RVPEHRVRALPALP
+489 RALPSLP
-503 DGTTG
+503 NGTDGWT
-508 WARARDSIVAGILAS
+508 AARDSIVAGILAS

-549 GAAGVLYAMSVIQA
+549 GAAGVLYALSVTRA
-563 PRYPAGE
+563 TRYPAGE
-570 HWLLERAARA
+570 HWLLERAAAA
-580 TRGIRLGLYD
+580 TRETRVGLYD
-590 GLHGVGYVLAE
+590 GLHGVAYVLAE
-601 LGYQQAALDLIEF
+601 LGYRQAALDVIEC
-614 CLSEPWEQLG
+614 CLTERDLG
-624 TDLTGGLAGIALNLA
+624 TDLFGGLAGVALNLA

-655 RAADI
+655 RAAEI
-660 VADRLGTP
+660 VADRLGTA
-668 EDVST
+668 EGVST
-673 ISGGDDPYA
+673 ISGGDHPYA
-682 GLMQGSSGPA
+682 GLMHGSSGPA

-705 EFLELSRTALRQDLR
+705 GFLELSATALRQDLR
-720 RCQLRDDGSMMVN
+720 RCLLRADGSMQVN

-740 YLDRGSAGIG
+740 YLDRGSVGIG
-750 MILDEYLAHQADDEF
+750 MILEEYLTHRDDDEF
-765 AGAAAAIRKAA
+765 ADAAAAIRRAA
-776 QARFYI
+776 RSRFYI

-804 QAVWSPEVAA
+804 QAVWNPEVAA
-814 QIRCLGWH
+814 QIRGLGWH

-850 VVLALGAAV
+850 VLLALGAAV

-868 LREPRQLPPHDAP
+868 LSEPRQLPPHDAP
-881 VPTVLMGRN
+881 VPAVRMGRN
-890 GLVSSSAFGGR
+890 GLVSASISGGR

>member
-1 MDNGYE
+1 MDDGYE

-20 SGSNRT
+20 AGHNRV
-26 ESFDAARRPVP
+26 EFFDAARRPVP
-37 KGWERRFLD
+37 QGWERRFLD
-46 DWVVMNPVGA
+46 NWVVMSQVGA
-56 TVPPQGWKVHASA
+56 TAPAQGWKVHASA
-69 CLDNAERILETV
+69 CLDNADRILETV
-81 WTYCVPRGI
+81 WSYCVPRGI
-90 PFKFLAARNIVHLH
+90 TFKFLASRSIVHMH
-104 NAKYAPRGSSGKFV
+104 NAKYAPRGASGKFV
-118 TIYPSDIDALG
+118 TIYPTDVDALG

-166 LRHCLSARGDRVPA
+166 LRHCLSARGDQVPA
-180 IEDPTGALVPDR
+180 IEDPTGGLVPDR

-204 LPDLL
+204 LPELL

-217 AITVQELPYRVEQVL
+217 ATTVKELPYRVEQVL

-274 ARERKTL
+274 QRERETL
-281 EHLAG
+281 ERLAG
-286 VEGVPVVHDHFTV
+286 ITGVPAVHDHFTL
-299 GEHHFLALEFIEGT
+299 GEHHFLALEFIEGA
-313 PLNKVFAKRYP
+313 PLNKVFAQRYP
-324 MNDPAAGPTEFAAYT
+324 MNDPAAGPAEFAAYT
-339 EWALQMCGQ
+339 EWALRVCGQ
-348 VEGIIT
+348 IEDIIT
-354 AIHDRGIIHGDLHL
+354 AIHGRGIIHGDLHL
-368 FNVIVRDDG
+368 FNVLVRDDG
-377 RITLL
+377 RITLI
-382 DFEVATRIDE
+382 DFEVAARVDE

-406 TDRTGFDIDRYSL
+406 RERRGLDIDRYSL
-419 ACLRLALFLPLTTM
+419 ACLRLALFLPLTAL

-444 AEVIAEHFTLP
+444 AQVIAEHFPVP
-455 PGFLDEAVRTITG
+455 PAFLDEAVRTISGTS
-468 AGGADVDA
+468 GGNEAA
-476 FGRRVPGHRVPEH
+476 PRRST
-489 RVPEHRVRALPALP
+489 ALPALP

-508 WARARDSIVAGILAS
+508 WTDARDSIVAGILAS

-549 GAAGVLYAMSVIQA
+549 GAAGVLYALSVTRA
-563 PRYPAGE
+563 ARYPAGE
-570 HWLLERAARA
+570 HWLLEHAAA
-580 TRGIRLGLYD
+580 ASRGTRLGLYD
-590 GLHGVGYVLAE
+590 GLHGVAYVLAE
-601 LGYQQAALDLIEF
+601 LGYRQAALDLIEF
-614 CLSEPWEQLG
+614 CLSEPYEQLG
-624 TDLTGGLAGIALNLA
+624 TDLSGGLAGISLNLA

-655 RAADI
+655 RTADI
-660 VADRLGTP
+660 VADRLGGP
-668 EDVST
+668 DAVGT
-673 ISGGDDPYA
+673 ISGGDHPYA
-682 GLMQGSSGPA
+682 GLMYGSSGPA

-705 EFLELSRTALRQDLR
+705 EFLELSNTALRQDLR
-720 RCQLRDDGSMMVN
+720 RCKLRDDGLMMVH
-733 EGWRAMP
+733 EGWRDMP

-750 MILDEYLAHQADDEF
+750 MILDEYLTHRADDEF
-765 AGAAAAIRKAA
+765 ADTAAAIRRAA
-776 QARFYI
+776 QSRFYI

-789 RAGMILYLSRAYPPG
+789 RAGMILYLSRAYAPG
-804 QAVWSPEVAA
+804 QAIWNQEVAA
-814 QIRCLGWH
+814 QIRRLSWH

-850 VVLALGAAV
+850 VLLALGAAV

-868 LREPRQLPPHDAP
+868 LSEPRQPPPHDAP
-881 VPTVLMGRN
+881 VSTVLLGRN
-890 GLVSSSAFGGR
+890 GLVSSSIFGGR

>member
-20 SGSNRT
+20 SGHTRG
-26 ESFDAARRPVP
+26 EAFEAARRPVP
-37 KGWERRFLD
+37 EGWQRRFLD
-46 DWVVMNPVGA
+46 NWVVMNPVGA
-56 TVPPQGWKVHASA
+56 TVPSQGWKIHASA
-69 CLDNAERILETV
+69 CIDNAERILETV
-81 WTYCVPRGI
+81 WSYCVPRRI
-90 PFKFLAARNIVHLH
+90 TFKFLISRNVVHLH

-118 TIYPSDIDALG
+118 TIYPADVDALG

-136 ERLEGEPGPY
+136 ELLEGEPGPY

-166 LRHCLSARGDRVPA
+166 LRHCLSARGDQVPA
-180 IEDPTGALVPDR
+180 IEDPTGGLVPDR

-204 LPDLL
+204 LPELL

-217 AITVQELPYRVEQVL
+217 ATTVKDLPYRVEHVL

-274 ARERKTL
+274 QRERETL
-281 EHLAG
+281 ERLAG
-286 VEGVPVVHDHFTV
+286 IKGVPAVHDYFTL
-299 GEHHFLALEFIEGT
+299 GDHHFLALEFINGA
-313 PLNKVFAKRYP
+313 PLNKVFAQRYP
-324 MNDPAAGPTEFAAYT
+324 MNDPAAGPAEFVEYSG
-339 EWALQMCGQ
+339 WALRVCAQIEEI
-348 VEGIIT
+348 VA
-354 AIHDRGIIHGDLHL
+354 AIHARGVIHGDIHL
-368 FNVIVRDDG
+368 FNILVRDDDQL
-377 RITLL
+377 TLI
-382 DFEVATRIDE
+382 DFEVAAKIDD
-392 ARRPTLG
+392 ARRPILG

-406 TDRTGFDIDRYSL
+406 QNRKGVEIDRYSL
-419 ACLRLALFLPLTTM
+419 ACLRIALFLPLTTLF
-433 IRLDAG
+433 RLNPG
-439 KPADF
+439 KAADF
-444 AEVIAEHFTLP
+444 AKVIAEHFPLP

-468 AGGADVDA
+468 TSDGNEATLQ
-476 FGRRVPGHRVPEH
+476 RRAK
-489 RVPEHRVRALPALP
+489 ALPALP

-508 WARARDSIVAGILAS
+508 WTAARDSIVAGILAS

-549 GAAGVLYAMSVIQA
+549 GAAGVLYALSVTRA
-563 PRYPAGE
+563 ARYPAGE
-570 HWLLERAARA
+570 HWLLERAAA
-580 TRGIRLGLYD
+580 APRGTRLGLYD
-590 GLHGVGYVLAE
+590 GLHGVAYVLAE
-601 LGYQQAALDLIEF
+601 LGYRQAALDVIEF
-614 CLSEPWEQLG
+614 CLTEPWEQLG
-624 TDLTGGLAGIALNLA
+624 NDLSGGLAGIALNLA

-660 VADRLGTP
+660 VTDRLGGP
-668 EDVST
+668 ESVST
-673 ISGGDDPYA
+673 ISGGDHPYA
-682 GLMQGSSGPA
+682 GLMHGSSGPA

-705 EFLELSRTALRQDLR
+705 EFLELSKTALRQDLR
-720 RCQLRDDGSMMVN
+720 RCRLREDGLMMVN
-733 EGWRAMP
+733 EGWRDMP
-740 YLDRGSAGIG
+740 YLDRGSTGIG
-750 MILDEYLAHQADDEF
+750 LVLDEYLTHQPEDEF
-765 AGAAAAIRKAA
+765 ADAAASIRRAA
-776 QARFYI
+776 QSRFYI

-804 QAVWSPEVAA
+804 QAMWNQEVAA
-814 QIRCLGWH
+814 QIRRLDWH
-822 RVDYQGHLAFPG
+822 RIDYQGHLAFPG

-850 VVLALGAAV
+850 VLLALGAAV

-868 LREPRQLPPHDAP
+868 LNEPRQPPPHDAP
-881 VPTVLMGRN
+881 VPTVLLGRN
-890 GLVSSSAFGGR
+890 GLVSSSIFGGR

>member
-1 MDNGYE
+1 VDNGYE

-20 SGSNRT
+20 SGCNRV

-37 KGWERRFLD
+37 DGWERRFLEN
-46 DWVVMNPVGA
+46 WVVMNPVGA
-56 TVPPQGWKVHASA
+56 SVPQQGWKVHASA

-81 WTYCVPRGI
+81 WAYCVPRRI
-90 PFKFLAARNIVHLH
+90 TFKFLAARHIVHLQ

-118 TIYPSDIDALG
+118 TIYPTDIDALG

-136 ERLEGEPGPY
+136 ERLAGEPGPY

-180 IEDPTGALVPDR
+180 IEDPSGALVPDR
-192 RDAVFYTPPWVT
+192 RDAVFCTPPWVT

-209 VPQLAARN
+209 VPHLAARN
-217 AITVQELPYRVEQVL
+217 ATTVKELPYRVEQVL

-245 QRTGTRV
+245 QRTGARV
-252 VLKEARPYAGLAAD
+252 VLKEARPHAGLAAD

-274 ARERKTL
+274 QRERETL
-281 EHLAG
+281 ERLAG
-286 VEGVPVVHDHFTV
+286 IEGVPAVHDHFTV

-313 PLNKVFAKRYP
+313 PLNKVFGQRYP
-324 MNDPAAGPTEFAAYT
+324 MNDSAAGPAEFAAYT
-339 EWALQMCGQ
+339 EWALRVCAK
-348 VEGIIT
+348 VEEIIT
-354 AIHDRGIIHGDLHL
+354 DIHCRGIIHGDLHL

-377 RITLL
+377 RITLI
-382 DFEVATRIDE
+382 DFEVAARIDE

-406 TDRTGFDIDRYSL
+406 RDRTGFDIDRYSL

-439 KPADF
+439 KPEDF
-444 AEVIAEHFTLP
+444 AEVIAEHFPVP
-455 PGFLDEAVRTITG
+455 PAFLAEAVRTITG
-468 AGGADVDA
+468 TSGTDGDVP
-476 FGRRVPGHRVPEH
+476 RRRA
-489 RVPEHRVRALPALP
+489 RALPPLP
-503 DGTTG
+503 DGLTG
-508 WARARDSIVAGILAS
+508 WIAARDSIVTGILAS
-523 ATPKRTDR
+523 ATPKRADR

-544 LNIAH
+544 LNVAH
-549 GAAGVLYAMSVIQA
+549 GAAGVLYALSVTRATQ
-563 PRYPAGE
+563 YPAGE
-570 HWLLERAARA
+570 HWLLERAAAADRG
-580 TRGIRLGLYD
+580 TRVGLYD
-590 GLHGVGYVLAE
+590 GLHGVAYVLAE
-601 LGYQQAALDLIEF
+601 LGYRQAALDLIEF
-614 CLSEPWEQLG
+614 CLSEQVDQLG
-624 TDLTGGLAGIALNLA
+624 TDLSGGLAGVALNLA

-655 RAADI
+655 RAAGI
-660 VADRLGTP
+660 VADRLGTA
-668 EDVST
+668 ESVGT
-673 ISGGDDPYA
+673 ISGGDHPYA
-682 GLMQGSSGPA
+682 GLMHGSSGPA

-705 EFLELSRTALRQDLR
+705 GFLELSATALRQDLR
-720 RCQLRDDGSMMVN
+720 RCLVRDDGSMQVN
-733 EGWRAMP
+733 EGWRTMP

-750 MILDEYLAHQADDEF
+750 MVLDEYLTHLADDEF
-765 AGAAAAIRKAA
+765 AGAAAAIRRAA
-776 QARFYI
+776 RSRFYI

-804 QAVWSPEVAA
+804 QAVWHQEVAD
-814 QIRCLGWH
+814 QIRRLGWH

-850 VVLALGAAV
+850 VLLALGAAV
-859 HEHPVGLPF
+859 LEHPVGLPF
-868 LREPRQLPPHDAP
+868 LCEPRQLPPHDAP
-881 VPTVLMGRN
+881 VPAVLMGRN
-890 GLVSSSAFGGR
+890 GLVSASTYGGR

>member
-7 VYCIADPLFYDSM
+7 VYCIADPLFYDSI
-20 SGSNRT
+20 SGVNRVAP
-26 ESFDAARRPVP
+26 FDAVQRPVP
-37 KGWERRFLD
+37 DGWERRFLD
-46 DWVVMNPVGA
+46 NWVVMNPVGA
-56 TVPPQGWKVHASA
+56 AVPQQGWKVHASA

-81 WTYCVPRGI
+81 WAYCVPRRI
-90 PFKFLAARNIVHLH
+90 TFKFLAARSAVHLQ

-118 TIYPSDIDALG
+118 TIYPSDIDELG

-136 ERLEGEPGPY
+136 ELLAGEPGPY

-180 IEDPTGALVPDR
+180 IEDPNGALVPDR
-192 RDAVFYTPPWVT
+192 RDAVFCTPPWVT

-217 AITVQELPYRVEQVL
+217 ATTVTELPYRIEQVL

-245 QRTGTRV
+245 QRTGVRV
-252 VLKEARPYAGLAAD
+252 VLKEARPHAGLAAD
-266 GADAVQRL
+266 GADAVERL
-274 ARERKTL
+274 RREREML
-281 EHLAG
+281 ECLAG
-286 VEGVPVVHDHFTV
+286 VEGVPAVHDHFAL

-313 PLNKVFAKRYP
+313 PLNKVFAQRWP
-324 MNDPAAGPTEFAAYT
+324 MNDPAAGPAEFAAYT
-339 EWALQMCGQ
+339 EWALGMCAQ
-348 VEGIIT
+348 VEEIIT
-354 AIHDRGIIHGDLHL
+354 AIHDCGVIHGDLHL
-368 FNVIVRDDG
+368 FNVIVRDNG
-377 RITLL
+377 RATLI
-382 DFEVATRIDE
+382 DYEVAARIDE

-399 SPAFAAP
+399 SPAFSAP
-406 TDRTGFDIDRYSL
+406 RDRTGFDIDRYSL
-419 ACLRLALFLPLTTM
+419 ACLRLALFLPLTAM
-433 IRLDAG
+433 IRLDVG
-439 KPADF
+439 KPGDF
-444 AEVIAEHFTLP
+444 ADVIAEHFPVP
-455 PGFLDEAVRTITG
+455 PAFLAEAVRTITG
-468 AGGADVDA
+468 TSRTSGADGTA
-476 FGRRVPGHRVPEH
+476 PRR
-489 RVPEHRVRALPALP
+489 RVRALPSLP
-503 DGTTG
+503 DGISGWTT
-508 WARARDSIVAGILAS
+508 ARDSIVAGILAS

-549 GAAGVLYAMSVIQA
+549 GAAGVLYALAVTRA
-563 PRYPAGE
+563 TPYPAGE
-570 HWLLERAARA
+570 HWLLERAAA
-580 TRGIRLGLYD
+580 APRGTRLGFYD
-590 GLHGVGYVLAE
+590 GLHGVAYVLAE
-601 LGYQQAALDLIEF
+601 LGYRQAALDLIEF
-614 CLSEPWEQLG
+614 CLTEHSDQLG
-624 TDLTGGLAGIALNLA
+624 SDLSGGLAGVALNLA
-639 HFAGLA
+639 YFAGMA

-660 VADRLGTP
+660 VADRLGTI
-668 EDVST
+668 DSVGT
-673 ISGGDDPYA
+673 ISGGDNPYA

-705 EFLELSRTALRQDLR
+705 GFLELSATALRQDLR
-720 RCQLRDDGSMMVN
+720 RCLVRADGSMRVN

-750 MILDEYLAHQADDEF
+750 MVLDEYLTHRVDDEF
-765 AGAAAAIRKAA
+765 VNAAAAIRRAA
-776 QARFYI
+776 LSRFYI

-789 RAGMILYLSRAYPPG
+789 RAGMIVYLSRGYPPG
-804 QAVWSPEVAA
+804 HAVWHPEVAA
-814 QIRCLGWH
+814 QIRRLGWH

-850 VVLALGAAV
+850 VLLALGAAV

-868 LREPRQLPPHDAP
+868 LCESRQLPPHDAP
-881 VPTVLMGRN
+881 VPAALTGRN
-890 GLVSSSAFGGR
+890 GLVSASTYVRR